1 MSVDFDIIIV
11 GAGPAGAL
19 TAILLVRQGYRV
31 GVIAAPRGRGRVEGF
46 SQRTVDI
53 LATHGLKHAGA
64 AVGPLVDRIASW
76 AGEQGARNQEYVT
89 ERSQFD
95 EALIRDLTD
104 HDVNL
109 LSADSLSVSTGHDHV
124 AVRLRV
130 HGAGHSYHARFFVEA
145 RGRAAPAGHEKGLSG
160 PATTAIVRQVD
171 GSIRE
176 PRTAVAGFA
185 DGWAWFV
192 ADGSGPAYLQII
204 VDSQV
209 GLPKRDALAEFFEA
223 RARQIAEK
231 DQWLKGSAFSG
242 PVMSHSAAPTL
253 ARYPLGQRTIRVG
266 DAACALD
273 PLSGNGVFAAL
284 GSALAASP
292 VIHTLIET
300 PENSALASSFYRERA
315 QHTFDRFCRI
325 GRDFY
330 RLETRWPE
338 NLFWRTRQCW
348 PDDQPAHEEPLS
360 APVKFALK
368 PVVDGGFIVEREVCI
383 TPDYPRGVWR
393 VDQVPVPRLFHMLA
407 EYEGRS
413 LQEVLPEIE
422 SRLGNSTRQL
432 ATAID
437 WLRFRKVLDRGDSI
451 RL

>member
-1 MSVDFDIIIV
+1 
-11 GAGPAGAL
+11 
-19 TAILLVRQGYRV
+19 
-31 GVIAAPRGRGRVEGF
+31 
-46 SQRTVDI
+46 
-53 LATHGLKHAGA
+53 
-64 AVGPLVDRIASW
+64 
-76 AGEQGARNQEYVT
+76 
-89 ERSQFD
+89 
-95 EALIRDLTD
+95 
-104 HDVNL
+104 
-109 LSADSLSVSTGHDHV
+109 
-124 AVRLRV
+124 
-130 HGAGHSYHARFFVEA
+130 
-145 RGRAAPAGHEKGLSG
+145 
-160 PATTAIVRQVD
+160 
-171 GSIRE
+171 E

-192 ADGSGPAYLQII
+192 ADGSGPAYLQIF
-204 VDSQV
+204 VDSQA

-231 DQWLKGSAFSG
+231 DEWLEGSAFSG
-242 PVMSHSAAPTL
+242 PVMSHSAAPML
-253 ARYPLGQRTIRVG
+253 AKNSLGQRTIRVG

-284 GSALAASP
+284 GGALAASP
-292 VIHTLIET
+292 VIHTLIEK
-300 PENSALASSFYRERA
+300 PENSALAGSFYGERA
-315 QHTFDRFCRI
+315 QHAFDRFCRT

-338 NLFWRTRQCW
+338 NPFWRTRQGW
-348 PDDQPAHEEPLS
+348 PDHRPAHEAPLS

-368 PVVDGGFIVEREVCI
+368 PVVDDGYIVEREVCI
-383 TPDYPRGVWR
+383 TPDYPRGIWL

-422 SRLGNSTRQL
+422 SRLGNSTHQL

-437 WLRFRKVLDRGDSI
+437 WLRFRKMLDSGDSI